1 MMGLTYH
8 LSARIDQY
16 ADEIDRRNRE
26 NFLLFSKGAVP
37 LAGIIFV
44 ISLPLPDSYGLYLVP
59 GILFLYACLLFYLAR
74 ICFQREVKQIRAIQY
89 LAWAPLFLGGILV
102 GTFLDP
108 TKQAVTILI
117 FICVLPMFITDKLWR
132 IILYQLAFTVLFIL
146 CSYAAKPFNVFFAD
160 IVYLPIYLFV
170 IMGANVFSLIEKV
183 ERAENYVMLGYESEH
198 DPLTG
203 LLNRRA
209 GEKRVRTLLQ
219 NKVAGIF
226 AVIDIDDFKSFNDNC
241 GHQAGDDVLCAL
253 GKTMLSVAGKDD
265 VIWRL
270 GGDEFAVYMVNILDS
285 DVCRQRFDAV
295 MEKLKNTK
303 AAQYESLNV
312 RISVGGTLCKDANCD
327 FENMYRMSDAALY
340 ESKNTGKGKV
350 IIRTQGTY

>member
-1 MMGLTYH
+1 
-8 LSARIDQY
+8 
-16 ADEIDRRNRE
+16 
-26 NFLLFSKGAVP
+26 
-37 LAGIIFV
+37 
-44 ISLPLPDSYGLYLVP
+44 
-59 GILFLYACLLFYLAR
+59 
-74 ICFQREVKQIRAIQY
+74 
-89 LAWAPLFLGGILV
+89 
-102 GTFLDP
+102 
-108 TKQAVTILI
+108 
-117 FICVLPMFITDKLWR
+117 
-132 IILYQLAFTVLFIL
+132 
-146 CSYAAKPFNVFFAD
+146 VFFAD

-270 GGDEFAVYMVNILDS
+270 GGDEFAVYMVNMLDP
-285 DVCRQRFDAV
+285 DVCRQRFEAV

-312 RISVGGTLCKDANCD
+312 RISAGGTLCKDANCD